1 MGTDTNRGS
10 RRPQTIDDLERAALV
25 ARMRTGAVGPGGAE
39 SEPQRVVERAV
50 TNVRLDRGALGAARG
65 VNAMKP
71 VREDVATVDPE
82 DDDPRKAIA
91 ADQSP
96 DVELDDPGLDR
107 RAHLRARIENQA
119 RKRDRLTRGHGWKR
133 LGRKSRR

>member
-1 MGTDTNRGS
+1 
-10 RRPQTIDDLERAALV
+10 
-25 ARMRTGAVGPGGAE
+25 
-39 SEPQRVVERAV
+39 
-50 TNVRLDRGALGAARG
+50 
-65 VNAMKP
+65 MKP